1 MSDFIIGGG
10 GSPVV
15 PPPPPPPDGGIRKVQ
30 FEITEAE
37 LVDGLRRVKFY
48 FPLVEQFLEQIPPE
62 DVPFLVAYLA
72 AMVAA
77 QDKQGAVEI
86 KAFTLP
92 FTEYYRAL
100 LKMAKEATGVDDG
113 QFFVIEPQEADLKG
127 DEEGWQETDKVQ

>member
-15 PPPPPPPDGGIRKVQ
+15 PPPPPPPEGGKLR
-30 FEITEAE
+30 FDITESE

-48 FPLVEQFLEQIPPE
+48 FPLVEQFVEQIPP
-62 DVPFLVAYLA
+62 DDIAFLTAYLA

-77 QDKQGAVEI
+77 QDKLGAVHI
-86 KAFTLP
+86 RAFTPP

-100 LKMAKEATGVDDG
+100 LRMAHEATGADDG
-113 QFFVIEPQEADLKG
+113 KFFVIEPQEADLKG
-127 DEEGWQETDKVQ
+127 DEEGWQEIDKVQ